1 MPLTVFLAVI
11 LAAFLHAIWNAMVK
25 NEKDKYLGVAAIV
38 FGRVPVSIVIIF
50 FTPTP
55 SVEIIPYIILSALL
69 HTGYE
74 WFLLSAYKFGD
85 YTTVYPIARGT
96 APILVSIVSL
106 IFLGVV
112 LSNFELLGIFVI
124 CLGILSLSFQD
135 IEDFK
140 NRKPI
145 IYALITGGFIM
156 SYMITDGYGARISV
170 SILSYMGWMFIL
182 NAFLFAILLNFM
194 KQPGI
199 ITRVTKDG
207 KLIFFVGGTISS
219 LVYAI
224 IIWGFTQAPIPIV
237 SALRETSIIFSLLI
251 GTLFLKEKFT
261 YLKAAAV
268 LTIFF
273 GIILLKFM

>member
-1 MPLTVFLAVI
+1 
-11 LAAFLHAIWNAMVK
+11 
-25 NEKDKYLGVAAIV
+25 
-38 FGRVPVSIVIIF
+38 
-50 FTPTP
+50 
-55 SVEIIPYIILSALL
+55 
-69 HTGYE
+69 
-74 WFLLSAYKFGD
+74 
-85 YTTVYPIARGT
+85 
-96 APILVSIVSL
+96 
-106 IFLGVV
+106 
-112 LSNFELLGIFVI
+112 
-124 CLGILSLSFQD
+124 
-135 IEDFK
+135 
-140 NRKPI
+140 
-145 IYALITGGFIM
+145 
-156 SYMITDGYGARISV
+156 
-170 SILSYMGWMFIL
+170 
-182 NAFLFAILLNFM
+182 M

-261 YLKAAAV
+261 YLKTAAV